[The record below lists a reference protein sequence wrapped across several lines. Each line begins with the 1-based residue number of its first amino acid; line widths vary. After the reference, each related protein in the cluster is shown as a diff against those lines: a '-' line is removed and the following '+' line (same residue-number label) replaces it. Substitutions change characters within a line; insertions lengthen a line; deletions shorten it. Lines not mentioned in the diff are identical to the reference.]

1 MDKIDSIV
9 ESISKKLTDYDFVK
23 NIIKDNKIIIDE
35 VEINHYVCYMVN

>member
-23 NIIKDNKIIIDE
+23 NIIKNNKIIIDE